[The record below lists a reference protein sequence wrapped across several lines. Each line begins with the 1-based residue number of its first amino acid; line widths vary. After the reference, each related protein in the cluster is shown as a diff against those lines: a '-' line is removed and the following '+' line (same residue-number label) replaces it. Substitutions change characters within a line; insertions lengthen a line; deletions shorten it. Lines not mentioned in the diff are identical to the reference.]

1 MISLNPLS
9 LLLPFFSLLFFVG
22 LSSMSFASD
31 QSSFPDIFRQS
42 YLLEQGVN
50 LGNALEAP
58 QEGDWGIRLE
68 ERYFDLIKAA
78 GFKTVR
84 LPVRWSAHAQE
95 IPPYTID
102 PAFFERIDWA
112 IDTATERGLNIVI
125 NLHHFDELFK
135 TPSVHEPRFFAIWA
149 QISARYQNRPANLLF
164 ELCNEPHDIDSAR
177 WNQMILEV
185 LPIIRSTNP
194 RRGIIIGGTDWNSL
208 KKLAEL
214 KLPESDRF
222 LIGTFHLYAPL
233 KFTHQGAEWIPG
245 SKAWLGTQWLGS
257 SEEKESIR
265 IELDHAVD
273 WWEKN
278 RRPIWIG
285 EFGSYSKAGLPSRCR
300 WTEFIVRECEWRH
313 LPWAYWEFGA
323 GFGLYDR
330 LQKKWNL
337 LLLRALF
344 PFFAFPKV

>member
-1 MISLNPLS
+1 MISVNPLS
-9 LLLPFFSLLFFVG
+9 LLLPFFNLLFFVG
-22 LSSMSFASD
+22 LSLKGSASD
-31 QSSFPDIFRQS
+31 QSSFPDIFRQA

-50 LGNALEAP
+50 FGNALEAP

-68 ERYFDLIKAA
+68 ERYFDLIKKA

-95 IPPYTID
+95 MPPYTID
-102 PAFFERIDWA
+102 PAFFERIDW
-112 IDTATERGLNIVI
+112 
-125 NLHHFDELFK
+125 
-135 TPSVHEPRFFAIWA
+135 
-149 QISARYQNRPANLLF
+149 
-164 ELCNEPHDIDSAR
+164 
-177 WNQMILEV
+177 
-185 LPIIRSTNP
+185 
-194 RRGIIIGGTDWNSL
+194 NSL
-208 KKLAEL
+208 KKLSEL
-214 KLPESDRF
+214 KLPESDRCI
-222 LIGTFHLYAPL
+222 IGTFHAYAPF

-245 SKAWLGTQWLGS
+245 SKAWLRTQWLGT
-257 SEEKESIR
+257 SEEKELIR

-285 EFGSYSKAGLPSRCR
+285 EFGSYSKADLPSRCR

-330 LQKKWNL
+330 LQNKWNP
-337 LLLRALF
+337 LLLRSLF
-344 PFFAFPKV
+344 PF